1 MWKAVRVAVYPWG
14 VFELVVLGD
23 TGPLDLLSKKKKKKE
38 KGSVL
43 LLETRTHGASLE
55 VVP

>member
-23 TGPLDLLSKKKKKKE
+23 TGPLDLLSKKKKKKK
-38 KGSVL
+38 KGL
-43 LLETRTHGASLE
+43 FCCLKPGRM
-55 VVP
+55 VPHLR

>member
-23 TGPLDLLSKKKKKKE
+23 TGPLDLLSKKKRKKE

>member
-1 MWKAVRVAVYPWG
+1 MWTAVRVAVYPWG
-14 VFELVVLGD
+14 AFELVVLGD
-23 TGPLDLLSKKKKKKE
+23 TGPLGLLSKKKKK